1 MKIRIKIL
9 FPAIICFLTFFLLTS
24 FREIP
29 VSRIW
34 NGYQV
39 LYVMSQELDEHSILA
54 LLEKNNCKNVISR
67 GNQRIPLLKT
77 DFELLPP
84 QSRDSYIFTRN
95 AFFSDESKSAYVF
108 YIPDG
113 QDKNL
118 EYSIKELSAFQNTS
132 AGTDGSSSFPWIA
145 LIITCFFCLVT
156 ILFTKQ
162 KKIFTMSAFFLILLA
177 YSRPLYTVAAASC
190 LCQLGIFLLIRL
202 LNRRD
207 YFKTMASSIYIIALI
222 TFPVLVLFIASP
234 LNAFFYVMSVLSAF
248 SMIYILNSCENLK
261 YSRYVF
267 NPVYIR
273 GAKTISIM
281 ERRGFR
287 LLCVLTLVVTVIGI
301 CLFFS
306 NRLSRFESS
315 SARPALPAP
324 ITEGEETLPNL
335 DDYIHWNWNVLT
347 FPFKKIDSTKLATE
361 PIENEV
367 VSVTDYKDIDGK
379 IVPTET
385 PVYIFNND
393 FKQVSYESIE
403 KLKYPA
409 LEKMLLQQGK
419 NTSYGFTKSTG
430 ATIERFGII
439 SLLIFI
445 LIPTVLTGYYIL
457 GRKKYG
463 LSI

>member
-9 FPAIICFLTFFLLTS
+9 FPAIICFLTFFLLTT

-29 VSRIW
+29 VTRIW

-54 LLEKNNCKNVISR
+54 LLEKNNCKNVISQ

-77 DFELLPP
+77 DFEILPP
-84 QSRDSYIFTRN
+84 QTRDSYIFSRN
-95 AFFSDESKSAYVF
+95 AFFSDESKTAYVF

-118 EYSIKELSAFQNTS
+118 ENSIKELSAFQNTS
-132 AGTDGSSSFPWIA
+132 AGTDGSSSFPGIA
-145 LIITCFFCLVT
+145 LIITCAFALIT
-156 ILFTKQ
+156 LLFTKQ
-162 KKIFTMSAFFLILLA
+162 KKIFIASSFFLILFA
-177 YSRPLYTVAAASC
+177 YSRPLYTVSAASC

-207 YFKTMASSIYIIALI
+207 YFKTMATSVYIIALV
-222 TFPVLVLFIASP
+222 TLPVLVLFIASP
-234 LNAFFYVMSVLSAF
+234 INAIFYVLSVLSSF

-273 GAKTISIM
+273 GAKTISVM

-287 LLCVLTLVVTVIGI
+287 LMCILTAVVTAIGI

-306 NRLSRFESS
+306 NRINRLDS
-315 SARPALPAP
+315 SASRPSLPSPVNDGDQA
-324 ITEGEETLPNL
+324 LPNL
-335 DDYIHWNWNVLT
+335 DDFINWNWNALT
-347 FPFKKIDSTKLATE
+347 FPFKKIDSSKLVTQ

-367 VSVTDYKDIDGK
+367 ISVTNYNDVGGK
-379 IVPTET
+379 ILAVET
-385 PVYIFNND
+385 PLYIFNDD
-393 FKQVSYESIE
+393 FKQLSYDSIE
-403 KLKYPA
+403 KLNYPA

-419 NTSYGFTKSTG
+419 NTNYGFSKSTG